1 VDLKQPYSVEQIR
14 TILEP
19 VFLNHGVKRAVL
31 FGSYSKGEAT
41 PRSDVDIF
49 VDSRLEGLAFFGLLE
64 DVVETLK
71 MEVDLIDRRMLK
83 PGSDLLKEIERNG
96 IEIYPS

>member
-1 VDLKQPYSVEQIR
+1 MKKTYTVEEIR
-14 TILEP
+14 TALAP
-19 VFLNHGVKRAVL
+19 VFRSHGVKRAVV
-31 FGSYSKGEAT
+31 FGSYSRGEAT

-71 MEVDLIDRRMLK
+71 MEVDPIDRRMLK
-83 PGSDLLKEIERNG
+83 PGSDLIAEIERNR
-96 IEIYPS
+96 IEIFPF